1 MNSDN
6 RGTSK
11 QAKQLKNAAW
21 QLADEWHDKKRDSVT
36 VADLEA
42 MCPGHAQ
49 AEYQKAIDDALLWAS
64 K

>member
-6 RGTSK
+6 RGTAK

-21 QLADEWHDKKRDSVT
+21 QLADEWHDRKRDSVT

-42 MCPGHAQ
+42 ICPGHTP